1 MSATPTPGPWRWELN
16 EKSKRV
22 VLCGGNPHY
31 DLDVMGFQRWGMGSA
46 SPHFR
51 EDVDRMCIMHRAT
64 KWAHPVKGREHHSS
78 WFMGINHPDAN
89 LIAAAPGLLDALEL
103 ILATTSREL
112 FEVDAL
118 QKAKAAIAKAKGEMK

>member
-1 MSATPTPGPWRWELN
+1 MN

-31 DLDVMGFQRWGMGSA
+31 DLDVVSFQRWGMGSA

-64 KWAHPVKGREHHSS
+64 KWAQPVEGREHHSS

-89 LIAAAPGLLDALEL
+89 LIAAAPELLEALEKL
-103 ILATTSREL
+103 AGNGHTEDCNLLRFADGKCDCGVTLAT
-112 FEVDAL
+112 D
-118 QKAKAAIAKAKGEMK
+118 AIAKAKGETK